1 MVSLR
6 FKLVLWGGLVA
17 ALWAAASSPAKSDDH
32 FSWSYGMN
40 QLVVSQVDAL
50 RKQIRWCW
58 KVPAM
63 TMRKDLNIHI
73 RIRLRPDGTVK
84 SANVLEKSSAPR
96 YLLDPYYR
104 SLAKTARHAIL
115 SRACNPLK
123 IPRETL
129 RKGKP
134 ITLTLNPLYIFN
146 Y

>member
-6 FKLVLWGGLVA
+6 FKRILWGGLVA
-17 ALWAAASSPAKSDDH
+17 ALVAAAASAAKGDDH

-63 TMRKDLNIHI
+63 TMKKDVNIHI
-73 RIRLRPDGTVK
+73 RIRLRPDRTVK
-84 SANVLEKSSAPR
+84 SAFVLDNSSTPR
-96 YLLDPYYR
+96 YRLDPYYR
-104 SLAKTARHAIL
+104 SLANKARHAVL
-115 SRACNPLK
+115 SRACNPLR
-123 IPRETL
+123 IPTETL